1 MSGILDQLQKTNNN
15 TTQKRTFVGIETKEE
30 KSFIK
35 NEEEKHIGVDDNTST
50 KSIISND
57 VKSILDRIRNRMK
70 KSNNEEGFNNRAGV
84 DRFGDIPFFTRKN
97 TDDNEANA
105 ISNNN
110 RPKIDIDD
118 FIKEKIKKRI
128 ESSEFG
134 GVDGNNIPIVGGN
147 VNEDGIV
154 KLKKK
159 KIKKKKVDDNDVEN
173 KEKINISSLSTGEII
188 KLVREGKL
196 KHSEVLSYI
205 KNKDKPRDIKP
216 ISLEHKE
223 NINFSDDLYKK
234 TTNDEN
240 EPVKDKTSIN
250 NLSPSEVLKL
260 VKEGK
265 LKHSEV
271 MEYIKNNNKIQ
282 DVKPINLSNKESKTY
297 NNDVI
302 DKKIKSQNTSSA
314 VHTTNTSI
322 SNAGKIDI
330 SNLPPNKILQL
341 VKEGKITHGE
351 AINYIKNN
359 KPVIVNDGS
368 NIIQQKKDS
377 DSELSKK
384 DEDLQNNGSKKTNDD
399 NISVGDVLKMVRE
412 GKMTHGEAMN
422 YVRNK
427 KANTI
432 DNETIQNTEHDKET
446 KIIKNDI
453 IDEDIREIV
462 NRRLTQKQVVND
474 GDEIN
479 NNLTINEEKII
490 NKGQLQD
497 YSVVKKKIQKS
508 IIADDDFLIRP
519 KIKNVEENIIKQQ
532 IDNSFVENDDLFLV
546 KHDNIKDT
554 KTQQS
559 NIKSIDEVIKE
570 EETKEQQNII
580 EEDIAPINDELQIE
594 KTEEIPLSFEDNKS
608 DNSVMSKNKESSD
621 FLQSLMNVE
630 EKELPQN
637 VDNTEEKKEEVE
649 CIYSSVIDFTSSV
662 PIESFDGDG
671 YEKIRADKCVFLDSH
686 ITENDLI
693 ELYKNNK
700 DIESLD
706 ISNCDNLVDFSIISK
721 FENLKELNVNNCDNF
736 DNIECLQ
743 GCKNLRVL
751 NIGNT
756 KVRNID
762 NIGIFP
768 ELRIFN
774 CSCNSI
780 TNIKNIHKCEK
791 LVELNL
797 WGCVSVGDL
806 NGLENLY
813 NLRSLDVDSTSITD
827 LFPLV
832 NCKNIEFL
840 FMDNC
845 TKLTD
850 LYSLSSLSNLK
861 CLLADSK
868 NMLTDSQLEVF
879 EDLVNL
885 EYITLNS
892 RRIHSLYSFRKL
904 TKMKELNLQ
913 GCNVTDLSPIENLT
927 ELTKLDVTANSA
939 LKDLSPLFKMTKLKK
954 LIAGGGGVAAGKVGN
969 LKGAASS
976 TMAIE
981 DISVVKNF
989 TKLKEINLN
998 SNIRLKDISAM
1009 SVCEKMEEVYLQ
1021 KCTQLEDV
1029 SVLGNLKNIVKI
1041 NISSCPRIKELY
1053 FLRNLPNLLELLYD
1067 GTIVHTPGLTT
1078 ILKKANGIYLLKGN
1092 DADILSQAMLGS
1104 GKKKAKLMKA
1114 FKSYFPSKEKE
1125 DKK

>member
-15 TTQKRTFVGIETKEE
+15 TTQKRTFVGVETKEE
-30 KSFIK
+30 IIAKK
-35 NEEEKHIGVDDNTST
+35 EGDNKVSSDNIPTTSIV
-50 KSIISND
+50 SDS
-57 VKSILDRIRNRMK
+57 VKSILERIRNRMK
-70 KSNNEEGFNNRAGV
+70 KSAGSDGEGSGV
-84 DRFGDIPFFTRKN
+84 SRFDDVPFFANKGEN
-97 TDDNEANA
+97 EDNE
-105 ISNNN
+105 
-110 RPKIDIDD
+110 KIGFDD
-118 FIKEKIKKRI
+118 FIPNRLKDKIEKDRFIVNNGIDDIPPIIDNSEKRVI
-128 ESSEFG
+128 
-134 GVDGNNIPIVGGN
+134 DD
-147 VNEDGIV
+147 DGII
-154 KLKKK
+154 KIKKK
-159 KIKKKKVDDNDVEN
+159 KIKKKKVDSGIVDENGVEVGN
-173 KEKINISSLSTGEII
+173 KIDISSLSTGEII
-188 KLVREGKL
+188 KLVKDGKINH
-196 KHSEVLSYI
+196 KEVLKYI
-205 KNKDKPRDIKP
+205 KNNKLHKNELIGLNNKTNLQNILVDDSVIDDNKINLD
-216 ISLEHKE
+216 SLQ
-223 NINFSDDLYKK
+223 
-234 TTNDEN
+234 
-240 EPVKDKTSIN
+240 
-250 NLSPSEVLKL
+250 PSEVLKL

-265 LKHSEV
+265 LKHSDV
-271 MEYIKNNNKIQ
+271 LKYIKNNKLNNGESSNLNNKTDLQGTSSVKNTVDNENNKIN
-282 DVKPINLSNKESKTY
+282 IN
-297 NNDVI
+297 
-302 DKKIKSQNTSSA
+302 
-314 VHTTNTSI
+314 
-322 SNAGKIDI
+322 
-330 SNLPPNKILQL
+330 NLEPSEVLKL
-341 VKEGKITHGE
+341 VREGKITHSE
-351 AINYIKNN
+351 AMGYIKNR
-359 KPVIVNDGS
+359 KL
-368 NIIQQKKDS
+368 NITEENTKVVQP
-377 DSELSKK
+377 
-384 DEDLQNNGSKKTNDD
+384 
-399 NISVGDVLKMVRE
+399 NISNAIITDKKANLQDNTQSAGTSNTSIAETLKMVRE
-412 GKMTHGEAMN
+412 RRLKPSEVMD
-422 YVRNK
+422 YIRNNK
-427 KANTI
+427 IGTVDNIGDKEVIRGGNTI
-432 DNETIQNTEHDKET
+432 NETESKIETQEYKEE
-446 KIIKNDI
+446 KIVKNDF
-453 IDEDIREIV
+453 IDEDIKEIV
-462 NRRLTQKQVVND
+462 KKRLWQAPVTNIDDPTYNK
-474 GDEIN
+474 DEDSM
-479 NNLTINEEKII
+479 LSTEDKII
-490 NKGQLQD
+490 NKGYLQD
-497 YSVVKKKIQKS
+497 YSVAKTGIQKS
-508 IIADDDFLIRP
+508 IITDDDFLIRP
-519 KIKNVEENIIKQQ
+519 KIKNEDIVGRKINNSFIMDNDLLSSKQQ
-532 IDNSFVENDDLFLV
+532 SKADLVEDNNTVEDV
-546 KHDNIKDT
+546 QNIKD
-554 KTQQS
+554 
-559 NIKSIDEVIKE
+559 IVKE
-570 EETKEQQNII
+570 EEQNIV
-580 EEDIAPINDELQIE
+580 EEDIVPFEEPIVPFKEENKPSL
-594 KTEEIPLSFEDNKS
+594 TEEVSQDN
-608 DNSVMSKNKESSD
+608 NSAVSKNKESND
-621 FLQSLMNVE
+621 FLQNLMNVE

-637 VDNTEEKKEEVE
+637 VDNIEEKKEEVE
-649 CIYSSVIDFTSSV
+649 YIYSSVIDFTSSV

-693 ELYKNNK
+693 ELYKNKK

-706 ISNCDNLVDFSIISK
+706 ISNCDNLVNFNIISK

-780 TNIKNIHKCEK
+780 TNIKNIYKCEK

-861 CLLADSK
+861 CLLADGK

-879 EDLVNL
+879 EDLTTL
-885 EYITLNS
+885 EYLTLNS
-892 RRIHSLYSFRKL
+892 RRIHNLHYVRKL
-904 TKMKELNLQ
+904 TKMKELILQ

-927 ELTKLDVTANSA
+927 ELIKLDVTANSA

-1029 SVLGNLKNIVKI
+1029 SVLGNLKNIEKL

-1078 ILKKANGIYLLKGN
+1078 ILKKANNMYLLKGN